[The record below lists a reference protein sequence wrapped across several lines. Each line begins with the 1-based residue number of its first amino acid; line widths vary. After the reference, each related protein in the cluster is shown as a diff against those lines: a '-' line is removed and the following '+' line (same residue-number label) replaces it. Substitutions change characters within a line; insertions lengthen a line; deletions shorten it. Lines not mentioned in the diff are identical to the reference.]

1 MKRYAILLATF
12 AAALPVA
19 QVALGQPDRPASSP
33 SAALRVNSVE
43 RAGRGEPQQLSRRYQ
58 DMSEAEREKFR
69 AELEQRRRQ
78 YENMSPEEREKF
90 RAEMRERF
98 GTRPG
103 IMGQEEQLEVIAAM
117 QKELDKLKAA
127 VERMDPDARNR
138 LRDLPEAERDKLRQ
152 EIAAAMRDRVEAVRA
167 IEQELDKLR
176 FPGRSAP
183 ETRPG
188 IGELRAIHEL
198 AVKEEAAETAKSIES
213 LMARYGVR
221 PPGRGLPGPPRPRG
235 DRPPRPERPGPA
247 DAGAR
252 AKPFTLQTFDG
263 KTVSLADYRGK
274 TVVLEWL
281 NTECPFSMHH
291 YDKAHTMIDLADKY
305 KDKGIVWLAI
315 NSTSHTTPADN
326 QAFAAKHKLPY
337 ALLDDRSG
345 QVGRAY
351 GAKTTPHVFVIS
363 PNGGIVYDGAIDN
376 SPLGKTAAG
385 QEPVNYVDKVLADVT
400 AGRDVSV
407 KNTKPYGCS
416 VKYAQ

>member
-1 MKRYAILLATF
+1 MKRYEVLSVACVAFLVVA
-12 AAALPVA
+12 PVA
-19 QVALGQPDRPASSP
+19 FGQPGG
-33 SAALRVNSVE
+33 
-43 RAGRGEPQQLSRRYQ
+43 AGLAEQPQIARRYQ
-58 DMSEAEREKFR
+58 DMSETEREKFR

-78 YENMSPEEREKF
+78 YESMSPEEREKF

-103 IMGQEEQLEVIAAM
+103 IMGREQQLEVIAAIR
-117 QKELDKLKAA
+117 KELDKLQAA
-127 VERMDPDARNR
+127 VEKMDPDARNR
-138 LRDLPEAERDKLRQ
+138 LRDLPEADRDKLRQ

-183 ETRPG
+183 EARPG
-188 IGELRAIHEL
+188 IGELRAIHDL
-198 AVKEEAAETAKSIES
+198 AVKEKATETAKSIEN
-213 LMARYGVR
+213 LMARYGER
-221 PPGRGLPGPPRPRG
+221 PPGREFPGAPRPRR
-235 DRPPRPERPGPA
+235 DRPARPERPGPA

-263 KTVSLADYRGK
+263 KTVNLTDYRGK

-281 NTECPFSMHH
+281 NTECPFSMYH
-291 YDKAHTMIDLADKY
+291 YDKARTMIDLADKY
-305 KDKGIVWLAI
+305 KDKGVVWLAI
-315 NSTSHTTPADN
+315 NSTSHTTPSAN
-326 QAFAAKHKLPY
+326 QTFAAKHKLPY
-337 ALLDDRSG
+337 PLLDDRSG
-345 QVGRAY
+345 EVGRMY

-376 SPLGKTAAG
+376 SPLGKTVAG

-407 KNTKPYGCS
+407 ESTKPYGCS